1 MSSDTNKAIVR
12 RSIEQPL
19 VHGDLAT
26 LDEVYAPDYVAHDP
40 SNPDVTDLPGTKA
53 FVGELRASYSDIAVS
68 IDDQIAEGDRVATRG
83 TFRGVDTGSG
93 RGGEPTGRAVA
104 IGGITISRLRDGQ
117 IVEEWVQWDALG
129 LEQQLGSPR
138 LE

>member
-1 MSSDTNKAIVR
+1 MPSDVIKAVVR

-19 VHGDLAT
+19 VRGDLAAP
-26 LDEVYAPDYVAHDP
+26 DEVYVPDYAGHDP
-40 SNPDVTDLPGTKA
+40 SNPDVTDLAGTKA

-68 IDDQIAEGDRVATRG
+68 IDDQIAEGDRVATRW
-83 TFRGVDTGSG
+83 TFRGVDIGSSG
-93 RGGEPTGRAVA
+93 DRPPTGRPVA

-129 LEQQLGSPR
+129 LERQLGRPR